1 METGTHRPVMRLE
14 VPKKKEGKQETVTEK
29 DNENDMQT
37 NFEGKL
43 CYKRF
48 LLTTVKPLYRG
59 HPEARTPLY

>member
-14 VPKKKEGKQETVTEK
+14 VPKKKEGKQENVTEK
-29 DNENDMQT
+29 DNEDDMQT

-48 LLTTVKPLYRG
+48 FFTDYSETSL
-59 HPEARTPLY
+59 